1 MTEQKQVRT
10 EEIKAYLKAY
20 CECMRAH
27 AAEMMDQPMPVAG
40 EELFALY
47 EKTGN
52 RLIYEEVYFT
62 RRKMLAV
69 FGCLSILEGKPE
81 YLHKL

>member
-27 AAEMMDQPMPVAG
+27 AAEMMDQPMPVAERNCLPFMRRQG
-40 EELFALY
+40 
-47 EKTGN
+47 TG
-52 RLIYEEVYFT
+52 
-62 RRKMLAV
+62 
-69 FGCLSILEGKPE
+69 
-81 YLHKL
+81 